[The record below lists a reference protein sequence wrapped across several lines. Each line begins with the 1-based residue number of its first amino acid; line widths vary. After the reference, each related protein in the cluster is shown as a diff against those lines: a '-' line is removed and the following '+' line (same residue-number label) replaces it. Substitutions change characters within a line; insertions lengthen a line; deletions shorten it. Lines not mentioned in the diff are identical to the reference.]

1 MFQRIPWANVQALKL
16 SHLSCVSGFNAKRG
30 LMVRSEGEKMLE
42 ISMIFRSARCIF
54 GLQVLQ
60 ERVRVESDR
69 RNATQHQTNCAE
81 HPLTLSSSRMKFG
94 AAKLRHPP
102 QARTEAS

>member
-1 MFQRIPWANVQALKL
+1 M
-16 SHLSCVSGFNAKRG
+16 SGSNAKRG

-42 ISMIFRSARCIF
+42 ISMIFRSARCMV

-60 ERVRVESDR
+60 QSVRVESDR
-69 RNATQHQTNCAE
+69 RNATPHQTNCAA

-94 AAKLRHPP
+94 ATKLRHPT
-102 QARTEAS
+102 QARTEASRMGRMSAMATR